1 MRDDPEPRRG
11 KRRGRG
17 ARSITLEAPRF
28 TATTLLYL
36 QAFSTLT
43 RGSSLERNSYNAI
56 GKGFSS
62 SKPSAD
68 NATFQASTSTPFSIA
83 SRNNNP

>member
-1 MRDDPEPRRG
+1 MRDESEPSRG

-17 ARSITLEAPRF
+17 SPITLEAPRF
-28 TATTLLYL
+28 TATTLLAL
-36 QAFSTLT
+36 QVLSTLT
-43 RGSSLERNSYNAI
+43 RGSSLKRNSYIRI

-68 NATFQASTSTPFSIA
+68 NATFHASTSTPFCTA
-83 SRNNNP
+83 SRSSSP